1 MRRRLLG
8 SCVLGFCLLF
18 SFPVWANQV
27 VGRTYETDIQT
38 FVNGAPI
45 AGYNMGGKTLV
56 LAEDLLDYGF
66 SCWISVKGEGI
77 LEIASTGYGPSQDV
91 EQGAKLPLGPVEVA
105 DDPISFHGVPVTKY
119 LLQGQTAVCLEELG
133 EVAGSKNEAYG
144 YSDYLAKTTWDGA
157 KRTLSFDTFLSQTEV
172 LQGVEATRLDYTF
185 LDDTLY
191 FWPNDLRYRMALLP
205 SDGSAPQPSQGEG
218 TQSYAFSAAYPKEN
232 QGTIQPLYV
241 STGEGK
247 EVVGQTVTLPATPW
261 RSALTYLSI
270 VETESVAAQMQKVRT
285 PQKSY
290 AEAYDFFTKTY
301 QLESQIENETHTVC
315 VLREENGGPFV
326 VVFAK
331 DGGYVVLED
340 QRDNREK
347 TITVAWNG
355 ENAVDIKMY
364 PFAAPHGI
372 TTTMVTNWNVAALNF
387 R

>member
-1 MRRRLLG
+1 MKGRWLG
-8 SCVLGFCLLF
+8 EWCLGFCLLL

-38 FVNGAPI
+38 KVNGVPI

-91 EQGAKLPLGPVEVA
+91 EQEAKLPLGPVEVA
-105 DDPISFHGVPVTKY
+105 DDPVSFNGVPVTKY
-119 LLQGQTAVCLEELG
+119 LLQGQVAVCLEELG

-144 YSDYLAKTTWDGA
+144 YSNYLAKTNWDGE
-157 KRTLSFDTFLSQTEV
+157 KRELSFDSFLSQTAV
-172 LQGVEATRLDYTF
+172 LQGPEATRLDYTF

-205 SDGSAPQPSQGEG
+205 SDGSNPQPSQGEG
-218 TQSYAFSAAYPKEN
+218 TQSYAFSASYPKEK
-232 QGTIQPLYV
+232 QGTIQPLWV

-247 EVVGQTVTLPATPW
+247 EAVGQTVTLPATPW
-261 RSALTYLSI
+261 RSALTYFSI
-270 VETESVAAQMQKVRT
+270 VETEPVVAQMQKVRT

-290 AEAYDFFTKTY
+290 AEAYAFFTKTD
-301 QLESQIENETHTVC
+301 QLESQIENETYTVC

-331 DGGYVVLED
+331 EGGYVVLED

-355 ENAVDIKMY
+355 ENAVDLKLS
-364 PFAAPHGI
+364 PFAGPHGDV
-372 TTTMVTNWNVAALNF
+372 TTMVTNWVLPQLHF